1 MKKFAIISTHP
12 IQYNAP
18 WFALLAAKASIE
30 VKVFYT
36 WSQAQESVKDR
47 NFGKEIKWDIPLLD
61 GYNYE
66 FIENKAKRPGSH
78 HFFGINCPELI
89 TKIASFHPDIVLVF
103 GWNFISHFKVMRYFK
118 GKVPVWFRGDSTLL
132 DEQLGFKTQLRK
144 TVLSFVYRYI
154 DKALYV
160 GQANMAYYLKYGL
173 KESQLLYAPHAI
185 DNNRFADN
193 ETHHYDIQ
201 ASKKRIKLGY
211 KFTDIVIVFAG
222 KFENKKQPD
231 FLIDAVIRA
240 NLILKNHIKLLLV
253 GCGPLENQLKI
264 KSAPFDFIKF
274 LPFQNQ
280 TQMPVVYRIGDV
292 FCLPSKGPGETWG
305 LTVNEAMASSRMV
318 LVSDKAGCAIDL
330 IHQNANG
337 YIFNANNKGDLI
349 KILLDLE
356 INKTRAMG
364 LYSSALISNNNFNKI
379 TGIILKNI

>member
-1 MKKFAIISTHP
+1 MHT
-12 IQYNAP
+12 
-18 WFALLAAKASIE
+18 
-30 VKVFYT
+30 
-36 WSQAQESVKDR
+36 
-47 NFGKEIKWDIPLLD
+47 
-61 GYNYE
+61 
-66 FIENKAKRPGSH
+66 
-78 HFFGINCPELI
+78 
-89 TKIASFHPDIVLVF
+89 
-103 GWNFISHFKVMRYFK
+103 RY
-118 GKVPVWFRGDSTLL
+118 
-132 DEQLGFKTQLRK
+132 RK
-144 TVLSFVYRYI
+144 
-154 DKALYV
+154 
-160 GQANMAYYLKYGL
+160 
-173 KESQLLYAPHAI
+173 
-185 DNNRFADN
+185 
-193 ETHHYDIQ
+193 
-201 ASKKRIKLGY
+201 Y
-211 KFTDIVIVFAG
+211 KFNDIVIVFAG